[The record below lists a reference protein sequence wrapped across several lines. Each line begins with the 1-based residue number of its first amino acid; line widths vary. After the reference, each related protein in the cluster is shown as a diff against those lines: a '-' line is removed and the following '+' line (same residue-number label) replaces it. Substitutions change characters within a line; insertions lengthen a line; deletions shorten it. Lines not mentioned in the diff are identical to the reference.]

1 MSDPITIGAGL
12 GAGLSVLSGK
22 SPLKGAAL
30 GGLGGAGYG
39 ALTGSGMAGNLLSK
53 GGLMGAGSAGTVS
66 PGVSGATQLMGSE
79 QFISPFTPQGVLGTQ
94 TVTPGLTGAEQVL
107 GQAGQQAMAQSAPLY
122 TGSQG
127 MMDTGGGMF
136 MRGGVSAP
144 IPGAEMSG
152 GGYGTLDRVKDVAK
166 DFISPLTNI
175 AEENPRTTQL
185 ATGIALQNMLQPQP
199 GYQMPNIPPS
209 PTSIPSRESVSTY
222 VPASLRTQVARNVDP
237 RLQSLYGYGR
247 G

>member
-39 ALTGSGMAGNLLSK
+39 ALTGSGWAGNLLSK

-66 PGVSGATQLMGSE
+66 PGVSGATQLMGTPE
-79 QFISPFTPQGVLGTQ
+79 AISPFTPQGVLGTQ
-94 TVTPGLTGAEQVL
+94 TVTPGLTGSEAIL
-107 GQAGQQAMAQSAPLY
+107 GQAGQQAMAQSAPMY
-122 TGSQG
+122 TGQQG
-127 MMDTGGGMF
+127 MFDTMGVGSP
-136 MRGGVSAP
+136 GVSDAIMTTP
-144 IPGAEMSG
+144 SIEGG
-152 GGYGTLDRVKDVAK
+152 GGYGALDRIKDAVKTPVGSFM
-166 DFISPLTNI
+166 DF
-175 AEENPRTTQL
+175 AEENPRTTQM

-199 GYQMPNIPPS
+199 QYQMQTPPS
-209 PTSIPSRESVSTY
+209 PTPIPSRESVSTY

-237 RLQSLYGYGR
+237 RLQSLYGFGR

>member
-66 PGVSGATQLMGSE
+66 PGVSGATQLMGTPE
-79 QFISPFTPQGVLGTQ
+79 AISPFTPQGVLGTQ
-94 TVTPGLTGAEQVL
+94 TVTPGLTGSEAIL

-122 TGSQG
+122 TGQQG
-127 MMDTGGGMF
+127 MFDTMGVGSP
-136 MRGGVSAP
+136 GVSDAIMTTP
-144 IPGAEMSG
+144 SVEGG
-152 GGYGTLDRVKDVAK
+152 GGYGALDRIGDAAK
-166 DFISPLTNI
+166 KMTEPLTKL
-175 AEENPRTTQL
+175 AEDNPV
-185 ATGIALQNMLQPQP
+185 ATRAATAVALNNMLQPQP
-199 GYQMPNIPPS
+199 QYQMNVPPS
-209 PTSIPSRESVSTY
+209 PTPIPSRESVSTY

-237 RLQSLYGYGR
+237 RLQSLYGFGR

>member
-22 SPLKGAAL
+22 SPLKGAMM

-66 PGVSGATQLMGSE
+66 PGVSGATQLMGTPE
-79 QFISPFTPQGVLGTQ
+79 AISPFTPQGVLGTQ

-136 MRGGVSAP
+136 MKGGVSAH

-175 AEENPRTTQL
+175 AEQNPRATQL
-185 ATGIALQNMLQPQP
+185 ATGVALQNMLQPQP
-199 GYQMPNIPPS
+199 QYQMNTPPS
-209 PTSIPSRESVSTY
+209 PTPIPSKESVSTY

-237 RLQSLYGYGR
+237 RLQTLYGFGR

>member
-22 SPLKGAAL
+22 SPLKGAAM

-66 PGVSGATQLMGSE
+66 PGVSGATQLMGTPE
-79 QFISPFTPQGVLGTQ
+79 AISPFTPQGVLGTQ
-94 TVTPGLTGAEQVL
+94 TVTPGLTGSEAIL
-107 GQAGQQAMAQSAPLY
+107 GQAGQQAMAQSAPMF
-122 TGSQG
+122 TGGES
-127 MMDTGGGMF
+127 MMDTVA
-136 MRGGVSAP
+136 GVSKP
-144 IPGAEMSG
+144 IEGATMG
-152 GGYGTLDRVKDVAK
+152 TGGYGTIDRIKDVAK
-166 DFISPLTNI
+166 ESVAPLTQF
-175 AEENPRTTQL
+175 AEQNPRTAQL
-185 ATGIALQNMLQPQP
+185 ATGVALQNMLQPQP
-199 GYQMPNIPPS
+199 QYQMQTPPA
-209 PTSIPSRESVSTY
+209 PTPIPSRESVSTY

-237 RLQSLYGYGR
+237 RLQSLYGFGR

>member
-12 GAGLSVLSGK
+12 GAGLSVLTGK
-22 SPLKGAAL
+22 NPLRGAAM

-39 ALTGSGMAGNLLSK
+39 ALTGSGWAGNLISK
-53 GGLMGAGSAGTVS
+53 GGMLGQGATAATSSPMATGLTGSAE
-66 PGVSGATQLMGSE
+66 A
-79 QFISPFTPQGVLGTQ
+79 ISPFTPQGVAGVQ
-94 TVTPGLTGAEQVL
+94 TMTPGLTGAEPIL

-152 GGYGTLDRVKDVAK
+152 GGYGTLDRIRDAVKAPIGSFMD
-166 DFISPLTNI
+166 L
-175 AEENPRTTQL
+175 AEENPRATQAASQVAL
-185 ATGIALQNMLQPQP
+185 ANMLQPSQP
-199 GYQMPNIPPS
+199 YQSNIQPLS
-209 PTSIPSRESVSTY
+209 ALPSRESVESY
-222 VPASLRTQVARNVDP
+222 LPRGLMTQVQRKQLP
-237 RLQSLYGYGR
+237 QLQRFYGF
-247 G
+247 

>member
-53 GGLMGAGSAGTVS
+53 GGVLGTGSVGTVA
-66 PGVSGATQLMGSE
+66 PGASGATQLMGSTE
-79 QFISPFTPQGVLGTQ
+79 AISPFTPQGVLGTQ

-107 GQAGQQAMAQSAPLY
+107 GQAGQQATAQSAPMF
-122 TGSQG
+122 TGSRG

-136 MRGGVSAP
+136 MTGGVSAP

-152 GGYGTLDRVKDVAK
+152 GGYGTLDRIGDAAK
-166 DFISPLTNI
+166 KMTEPLTKL
-175 AEENPRTTQL
+175 AEENPI
-185 ATGIALQNMLQPQP
+185 ATRAAATVALNNMLQPQP
-199 GYQMPNIPPS
+199 QYQMQTPPS
-209 PTSIPSRESVSTY
+209 PTPIPSRESVSTY

-237 RLQSLYGYGR
+237 RLQSLYGFGR

>member
-22 SPLKGAAL
+22 SPLKGAAM

-66 PGVSGATQLMGSE
+66 PGVSGATQLMGTPE
-79 QFISPFTPQGVLGTQ
+79 AISPFTPQGVLGTQ
-94 TVTPGLTGAEQVL
+94 TVTPSLTGSEAIL
-107 GQAGQQAMAQSAPLY
+107 GQAGQQAMAQSAPMY
-122 TGSQG
+122 TGQQG
-127 MMDTGGGMF
+127 MFDTMGVGSP
-136 MRGGVSAP
+136 GVSDAIMTTP
-144 IPGAEMSG
+144 SVEGG
-152 GGYGTLDRVKDVAK
+152 GGYGALDRIGDAAK
-166 DFISPLTNI
+166 KMTEPLTKL
-175 AEENPRTTQL
+175 AEDNPV
-185 ATGIALQNMLQPQP
+185 ATRAATAVALNNMLQPQP
-199 GYQMPNIPPS
+199 QYQMNVPPS
-209 PTSIPSRESVSTY
+209 PTPIPSRESVSTY

-237 RLQSLYGYGR
+237 RLQSLYGFGR

>member
-66 PGVSGATQLMGSE
+66 PGVSGATQLMGTPE
-79 QFISPFTPQGVLGTQ
+79 AISPFTPQGVLGTQ
-94 TVTPGLTGAEQVL
+94 TVTPGLTGSEAIL
-107 GQAGQQAMAQSAPLY
+107 GQAGQQAMAQSAPMY
-122 TGSQG
+122 AGQQG
-127 MMDTGGGMF
+127 MFDTMGVGSP
-136 MRGGVSAP
+136 GVSDAIMTTP
-144 IPGAEMSG
+144 SVEGG
-152 GGYGTLDRVKDVAK
+152 GGYGALDRIKDVAK
-166 DFISPLTNI
+166 EAVSPITQF

-185 ATGIALQNMLQPQP
+185 ATGVALQNMLQPQP
-199 GYQMPNIPPS
+199 GFQMPNTPPA
-209 PTSIPSRESVSTY
+209 PTPIPSRESVSTY

-237 RLQSLYGYGR
+237 RLQSLYGFGR